1 MPKSSTPRRAY
12 RPRLVNAPI
21 TAGLVGQF
29 KDAFLRAEL
38 GLHLRA
44 PTVEHFD
51 AVARILN
58 VVGPVVIRR
67 FGARHEV
74 SVAIQSAALHMNAA
88 VDRARA
94 GQPRMRDLELE
105 AVSRAIE
112 AVTAALPYL
121 DIRSIYRQM
130 RAIDTRR
137 TIEETAA

>member
-1 MPKSSTPRRAY
+1 MPKSAKPRRAY
-12 RPRLVNAPI
+12 RPRAVNAPI
-21 TAGLVGQF
+21 TAGLVQQF
-29 KDAFLRAEL
+29 KDSFLHAEL

-58 VVGPVVIRR
+58 VVGPCVIRR
-67 FGARHEV
+67 FGKAHEV

-88 VDRARA
+88 ADRARA
-94 GQPRMRDLELE
+94 GEPRMRDLELE

-121 DIRSIYRQM
+121 DVRSIYQQM
-130 RAIDTRR
+130 RAIDVLRST
-137 TIEETAA
+137 EEIT

>member
-1 MPKSSTPRRAY
+1 MPSSSRPRKAY
-12 RPRLVNAPI
+12 RPRLINAPI
-21 TAGLVGQF
+21 TAGLVADF
-29 KDAFLRAEL
+29 EAVLKRAEL

-67 FGARHEV
+67 FGKPHEC

-88 VDRARA
+88 ADRARA
-94 GQPRMRDLELE
+94 GEPRMRDLELE

-121 DIRSIYRQM
+121 DVRSIYQQM
-130 RAIDTRR
+130 RAIDVLRST
-137 TIEETAA
+137 EETTA